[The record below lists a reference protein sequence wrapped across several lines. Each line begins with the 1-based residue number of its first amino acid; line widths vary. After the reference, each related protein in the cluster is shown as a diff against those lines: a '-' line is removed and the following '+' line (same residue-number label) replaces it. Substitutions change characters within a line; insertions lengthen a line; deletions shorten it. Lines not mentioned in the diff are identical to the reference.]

1 MNKKEK
7 QLKVLA
13 KWLKGYNYTHSEYD
27 GKLEYH
33 VGFAIEEA
41 INSIGDCL
49 EEILEMN
56 DEQLNKEL

>member
-1 MNKKEK
+1 MSIREK

-13 KWLKGYNYTHSEYD
+13 KRLKGYDYTHSEYD

-49 EEILEMN
+49 EEILEM
-56 DEQLNKEL
+56 DVKQLDKEL